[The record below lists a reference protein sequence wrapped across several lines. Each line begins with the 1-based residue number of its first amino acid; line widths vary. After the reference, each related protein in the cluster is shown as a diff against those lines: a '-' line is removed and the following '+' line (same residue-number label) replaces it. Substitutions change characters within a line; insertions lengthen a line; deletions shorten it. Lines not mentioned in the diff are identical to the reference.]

1 MIYLVLDVKHMA
13 CGPSRF
19 ERPVMNEISKLVIV
33 TEDAVAPGGEILE
46 IVEILVEFR
55 EGRHPRH
62 GKLYRVLIDEHVID
76 FDHDRVGV
84 RNMMLRA
91 GRDPTEGWV
100 LYEILHGREIR
111 LDPEHTVHLRRHGL
125 ERFVTRQ
132 DLVTIDVNQVPR
144 QVRPG
149 CWVVAALK
157 AAVDVPAAKVLAGIK
172 PDGTFDN
179 LDNDARIEILGGEK
193 FISHARRGG
202 SS

>member
-1 MIYLVLDVKHMA
+1 
-13 CGPSRF
+13 
-19 ERPVMNEISKLVIV
+19 MNEISKLTVM

-46 IVEILVEFR
+46 VVEILVEFR
-55 EGRHPRH
+55 EDRHPRH
-62 GKLYRVLIDEHVID
+62 GKIYRVLIDEHVID
-76 FDHDRVGV
+76 FAHDEARV
-84 RNMMLRA
+84 RDMLLRA

-111 LDPEHTVHLRRHGL
+111 LDPEHAVHLRRHGL

-132 DLVTIDVNQVPR
+132 DLVTIDVNQIPKE
-144 QVRPG
+144 VRPG

-157 AAVDVPAAKVLAGIK
+157 AAVDVPPAKVLAEIK

-179 LDNDARIEILGGEK
+179 LDNDACIEIRGGEK